1 MPKPSISNS
10 PSRNSNRPSSPSK
23 GAHPMLR
30 SVSDQTSKP
39 ATPGKQRRT
48 VSSSAANGKEGFN
61 PVKLPAILS
70 ELQEVQN
77 PTLFP
82 SLPDPTLSSQNS
94 TPRKA
99 DKLRAVL
106 PPSPGENG
114 LQSLALHV
122 FMLLPSTETTPK
134 TYRRSP
140 RGHNTPAPTT
150 PRRSPRGH
158 NTVTPT
164 TLPVLDPF
172 MKEKTSSEMEIAGA
186 SNRSVQPNWVPKNS
200 GIPDS
205 LIDGDSIP
213 STKLQPSL
221 QTPVPKGKQRRKA
234 SLPAAIEDIVFSKNP
249 TSPMNPLAAQSD
261 LAERQKPPPL
271 PSVSDPAQSLRKSK
285 PRKSEKLAGGSPRSP
300 GENCFHPF
308 APIYLFYFHCHE
320 IFLGKLGKMKDQ
332 RMYMDPLRQHRNI
345 IFLFWFPRSCLAPP
359 SVHGC
364 LRILWVRQFQS

>member
-48 VSSSAANGKEGFN
+48 VSSSTANGKEGSV
-61 PVKLPAILS
+61 PVKLPTTLS

-99 DKLRAVL
+99 DKSRAVL

-114 LQSLALHV
+114 LHSLALHV

-140 RGHNTPAPTT
+140 RGHNT
-150 PRRSPRGH
+150 
-158 NTVTPT
+158 VTPT
-164 TLPVLDPF
+164 TPPVLDPLMIF
-172 MKEKTSSEMEIAGA
+172 QEKTSSEMEIAGA
-186 SNRSVQPNWVPKNS
+186 SNRSAQPKSRVPKNS
-200 GIPDS
+200 GIADS
-205 LIDGDSIP
+205 LIDGDTIP

-300 GENCFHPF
+300 GENCFHSF
-308 APIYLFYFHCHE
+308 APFIYLTSIAIRY
-320 IFLGKLGKMKDQ
+320 
-332 RMYMDPLRQHRNI
+332 
-345 IFLFWFPRSCLAPP
+345 S
-359 SVHGC
+359 
-364 LRILWVRQFQS
+364 